1 MEKKKGQPLQ
11 DQNKLCIFC
20 NLDEDNELLYGKIYE
35 LDGDI
40 VTHYYCLLLSSNMEQ
55 NGGDNDGILG
65 FLRDDIL
72 KEWRRGKRILCFY
85 CKKPGATLGCCVPRC
100 KKVFHL
106 PCGRREGSLHQFF
119 GQFKSFCSIHRPIQ
133 KIDPSILRDVKN
145 RDATCTICYDSIEP
159 TASCSTLWAPCCR
172 INAWF
177 HRDCVQRLAM
187 SAGYFFKCPLC
198 NNKSVFQK
206 AMLDFGIYIP
216 EQDASWELVPN
227 AYQELLHR
235 HNRCDALRCNCP
247 KGRQHEMMGTRWE
260 LVLCRYCGSQGVH
273 VGCGPLKWSNPE
285 WECEDCKTML
295 QNAQDRRNSEED
307 DDEDN
312 AAEEPPCRYRRR
324 QVGRKHRSQ
333 SSDSSSCSSQSPH
346 RTLTGGPVSPPT
358 PIAVVDVSDDEVIEI
373 IDDDPPVRQD
383 NRSVIL
389 SPDGVA
395 IPVVQI
401 SNIMADPDV
410 VGDLKVKIP
419 GQLNDIQQVQLPS
432 HEVQEVQPVRNEVQE
447 VPVKQIQQV
456 QPVRPS
462 PAPATSSSI
471 TTPLRPLLPKVNNV
485 DVDEGCS
492 ANKRLKTDTAM
503 FTSQPNISVS
513 GQSSATPVGGLL
525 KTYLTESTQRDIA
538 GGNGQTYSQPLVCAS
553 SVHANSRRPGNPN
566 SFSCVRHKQWNA
578 DCVASACHT
587 IAASD
592 AVPTSTS
599 TRSRDRSR
607 KHRSGAHPRRSD
619 PRSQREPGHSDDRV
633 IIGNI
638 RLSDLKFRIL
648 GYNRLQMV
656 FFDCYVVTFDLPM
669 PHLRR
674 QIRKVLNR
682 QSVAPSSLNL
692 LIALCEDKIQEA
704 LVTHASSSDKIQEEL
719 VTHAPSSDKIQEE
732 LVTHAP
738 SSDKIQEELVTH
750 APLSDKIQTELVTH
764 APLSDKIQAEL
775 VTHAPSSDK
784 IQEELVTHAPLS
796 DKIQTELVTHAP
808 SSDKRQEELVTHA
821 SSSDKIQK
829 ELVTHAS
836 SSDKIQEELVT
847 HSPSSDKIQKE
858 LVSHASSSDRIQEE
872 LVTHAPLS
880 DKIQEELVT
889 HAFSSD
895 RIQEELVI
903 HASSSDKIQEEPIT
917 RAPSSGKTHAP
928 SSDKIQGEL
937 INHAPSSNKIQEEL
951 VTHIP
956 LSDEIQE
963 ELVTHIPLSDKIQEE
978 LVTHAPSSDK
988 IQEEL
993 VTHAPSDKIQEELI
1007 AHALSSDR
1015 IWEEVVAH
1023 VASSSDRIWEEMV
1036 AHAPSSDKIQEELI
1050 AHAPSSDK
1058 IQEGM
1063 VTHAPS
1069 SDKVPEELVTH
1080 AASDKIQEELIAHS
1094 PFSDKIW
1101 EEVVAHA
1108 PSSDKIQEASAA
1120 QATPLNVA
1128 ATESDQV
1135 EKEVCRRRKKRSL
1148 SVVRSRKRNRSRS
1161 NSLGNTRSSSL
1172 DNPRMK
1178 RARSASVTS
1187 MNKRYSLDP
1196 VPGRRSPICTR
1207 SRTEKECLN
1216 LRRINGRRRL
1226 FPSAVPPHSVLL
1238 LQNSTNKIN
1247 VDEKVT
1253 NSPEKSASSGG
1264 EKKSDSVCTGI
1275 PVDGGVSSSEGS
1287 AAAVSRSEREVIVAA
1302 EVIGCVGDATLDNT
1316 KMPAVGQSGVEMV
1329 DNSRPEHGTRE
1340 NGFAEDSF
1348 LAVLT

>member
-1 MEKKKGQPLQ
+1 
-11 DQNKLCIFC
+11 
-20 NLDEDNELLYGKIYE
+20 
-35 LDGDI
+35 
-40 VTHYYCLLLSSNMEQ
+40 
-55 NGGDNDGILG
+55 
-65 FLRDDIL
+65 
-72 KEWRRGKRILCFY
+72 
-85 CKKPGATLGCCVPRC
+85 
-100 KKVFHL
+100 
-106 PCGRREGSLHQFF
+106 
-119 GQFKSFCSIHRPIQ
+119 
-133 KIDPSILRDVKN
+133 
-145 RDATCTICYDSIEP
+145 
-159 TASCSTLWAPCCR
+159 
-172 INAWF
+172 
-177 HRDCVQRLAM
+177 
-187 SAGYFFKCPLC
+187 
-198 NNKSVFQK
+198 
-206 AMLDFGIYIP
+206 
-216 EQDASWELVPN
+216 
-227 AYQELLHR
+227 
-235 HNRCDALRCNCP
+235 
-247 KGRQHEMMGTRWE
+247 MGPMW
-260 LVLCRYCGSQGVH
+260 
-273 VGCGPLKWSNPE
+273 
-285 WECEDCKTML
+285 
-295 QNAQDRRNSEED
+295 
-307 DDEDN
+307 
-312 AAEEPPCRYRRR
+312 
-324 QVGRKHRSQ
+324 
-333 SSDSSSCSSQSPH
+333 
-346 RTLTGGPVSPPT
+346 
-358 PIAVVDVSDDEVIEI
+358 
-373 IDDDPPVRQD
+373 
-383 NRSVIL
+383 
-389 SPDGVA
+389 
-395 IPVVQI
+395 
-401 SNIMADPDV
+401 
-410 VGDLKVKIP
+410 
-419 GQLNDIQQVQLPS
+419 
-432 HEVQEVQPVRNEVQE
+432 
-447 VPVKQIQQV
+447 
-456 QPVRPS
+456 
-462 PAPATSSSI
+462 
-471 TTPLRPLLPKVNNV
+471 
-485 DVDEGCS
+485 
-492 ANKRLKTDTAM
+492 
-503 FTSQPNISVS
+503 
-513 GQSSATPVGGLL
+513 
-525 KTYLTESTQRDIA
+525 
-538 GGNGQTYSQPLVCAS
+538 
-553 SVHANSRRPGNPN
+553 
-566 SFSCVRHKQWNA
+566 
-578 DCVASACHT
+578 
-587 IAASD
+587 
-592 AVPTSTS
+592 
-599 TRSRDRSR
+599 
-607 KHRSGAHPRRSD
+607 SGAHPRRND

-648 GYNRLQMV
+648 GYNRLQVRQIHVYISNGIKWTLTLREEQRLRVFENKVVRKIFGAKRDEVTGEWRKLHNAELQALYTSPDIIRNIKSRRLRWAGHVARMGESRNAYRVLVGRPERKRPLGRLRRRWENNIKINLREVGYDCRDWINLAQDRDRWWAYMRAGMNLRMV

-719 VTHAPSSDKIQEE
+719 VTHAPSSDKIQGELITHAPSLDKIQKE

-750 APLSDKIQTELVTH
+750 APLSDKIQ
-764 APLSDKIQAEL
+764 A
-775 VTHAPSSDK
+775 
-784 IQEELVTHAPLS
+784 
-796 DKIQTELVTHAP
+796 
-808 SSDKRQEELVTHA
+808 ELVTHA

-847 HSPSSDKIQKE
+847 HAPSSDKIQKE
-858 LVSHASSSDRIQEE
+858 LVTHASSSDKIQEE

-889 HAFSSD
+889 HAFSLD
-895 RIQEELVI
+895 RIQEELTEPI
-903 HASSSDKIQEEPIT
+903 THASSSDKIQEEPIT

-928 SSDKIQGEL
+928 SSDKIQEELVNHAPSSNKIQGEL

-951 VTHIP
+951 VTHTP

-963 ELVTHIPLSDKIQEE
+963 ELVTHIPL
-978 LVTHAPSSDK
+978 SDK

-1069 SDKVPEELVTH
+1069 SDKVQEELVTH
-1080 AASDKIQEELIAHS
+1080 AASDKIQEELIAHA

-1340 NGFAEDSF
+1340 NGFAEGEIHSVGRENVDVSITGDCFQCVESSKKVSPQKRKNKLISSNIRSF
-1348 LAVLT
+1348 MRPYSTVITRSKSRPILRSKIFSRPSQLYVYPKLSHQTRFRRKNKNRQKHRSRREIFVNSKVAKKVVERKVLTARQSRSRSVASSPVKCGSPQKQKSRSFSCSEILGASALEVAGGSLISLRKCRSPRESVSEVSGTKGASVKLCVRAMPSTSLRRRLTWVTCPSRVGSWTSMKQSVNAGRCFRMILW